1 MLAAKTLDIGKRL
14 LLVSGN
20 EAQRTAISKAL
31 WSDDPVSFL
40 AHDHAGSEQ
49 EKDQPI
55 LIAEKFTTAN
65 GATFVILADGEW
77 QDEALDYERAFYL
90 FTAAQI
96 EFARSAWRDLDA
108 RDGVTPRYWKQ
119 EGGRWVQ
126 GP

>member
-1 MLAAKTLDIGKRL
+1 MQVDFYHLTRDPVEKLVPMLAAKTLDIGKRL

-77 QDEALDYERAFYL
+77 QDEGRKI
-90 FTAAQI
+90 T
-96 EFARSAWRDLDA
+96 S
-108 RDGVTPRYWKQ
+108 
-119 EGGRWVQ
+119 GGMVFFKVCRRNSV
-126 GP
+126 